1 MGIAMF
7 HAAPQTILKQRST
20 TARYKAR
27 RARMPHMDGDFE
39 TRVLVPLA
47 HLCARMASHEA
58 ANEYRLS
65 IRKKVKRW
73 RRSKEGEAAVLA
85 VMSFIDPT
93 GPKEVYALEE
103 TIIRR
108 GKGKFRRTSLVRAI
122 TELEN
127 YGLLRAFRV
136 IDGLATNKRIRVL
149 NQGAA
154 IAIIKAVDWEIRRAA
169 MAVILRQP
177 FARAAFPRGIDL
189 ADYIESMHD
198 DRQRLVEEMLAQC
211 GELMADESQR
221 ELGARRGGFELLS
234 QREDV
239 LGRPI
244 IGWDR
249 GPFGKSGV
257 TPLRD
262 NQPPSAN
269 AVGKKQ
275 EGPGPGASAG
285 LEDSHLTS
293 IEEDGEENN
302 DERCERCEEEKGARA
317 MTNLTGR
324 PVLTKAEEIAK
335 NALDKQQRRVASGK
349 ATTRDRTANLE
360 GPDEATI
367 ATIRQTARER
377 GCDMERV
384 EEFLARV
391 KGYAWKGKTQAQVNA
406 KVNEWFA
413 GDLAINKFTER
424 EKPNVPRG
432 FNSADLGKAFTELC
446 GSSDQSAWREKL
458 KVAGVGHYADAAMMG
473 AVKMAETYL
482 TATPKPGEPD
492 PWAGVKKIAHEL
504 GSCLCLW
511 QIADM
516 HTSPDALTIS
526 VMHPQAAPSMKLMA
540 SERHVE
546 MVSKVLAAATGRKV
560 VAMPYKEPWV
570 RMSQRE
576 LFGGSL

>member
-1 MGIAMF
+1 MF
-7 HAAPQTILKQRST
+7 HEAPQTILKQRST

-27 RARMPHMDGDFE
+27 RARMPHADGDFE

-65 IRKKVKRW
+65 IHKKVKRW
-73 RRSKEGEAAVLA
+73 RRSKEIEAAVLA
-85 VMSFIDPT
+85 VMSFIDPD
-93 GPKEVYALEE
+93 GPKEVYAMEE
-103 TIIRR
+103 TIVHR
-108 GKGKFRRTSLVRAI
+108 GKGKFRRSCLVKAM

-136 IDGLATNKRIRVL
+136 IDGRATNKRIRVL

-154 IAIIKAVDWEIRRAA
+154 IAIIKAVPWEIRRSA

-177 FARAAFPRGIDL
+177 FARASFSSGIEL
-189 ADYIESMHD
+189 AKYIEGLRD
-198 DRQRLVEEMLAQC
+198 DRQRLVEEMIAQC
-211 GELMADESQR
+211 GEMMADEASIR
-221 ELGARRGGFELLS
+221 EIGARRGGQGFELSS
-234 QREDV
+234 QREEV

-244 IGWDR
+244 AGWDR
-249 GPFGKSGV
+249 LPLSKSAV

-262 NQPPSAN
+262 NQTPSAK
-269 AVGKKQ
+269 AVGKTQ

-285 LEDSHLTS
+285 FEDSSLTP
-293 IEEDGEENN
+293 IEEQVKDQ
-302 DERCERCEEEKGARA
+302 EREARA

-324 PVLTKAEEIAK
+324 PVLTKADEIAK
-335 NALDKQQRRVASGK
+335 NALQKQQRRAETGK
-349 ATTRDRTANLE
+349 ATTRDRTASLE
-360 GPDEATI
+360 GPDEATV

-391 KGYAWKGKTQAQVNA
+391 KGYAWKGKTQTQVNA

-413 GDLAINKFTER
+413 GDLAVNKFTER

-432 FNSADLGKAFTELC
+432 FNGIDLGKAFTELC
-446 GSSDQSAWREKL
+446 GSSDQNAWREKL
-458 KVAGVGHYADAAMMG
+458 KAAGIGHYADAAMMG

-482 TATPKPGEPD
+482 TATYPKADDRD
-492 PWAGVKKIAHEL
+492 PWAGVKKIGREL
-504 GSCLCLW
+504 GTCLCLW
-511 QIADM
+511 QIADL
-516 HTSPDALTIS
+516 TKSGDALTIS
-526 VMHPQAAPSMKLMA
+526 VMHPQASPGAKLAPSPG
-540 SERHVE
+540 HVE
-546 MVSKVLAAATGRKV
+546 MVGKVLAAFTGRKV
-560 VAMPYKEPWV
+560 IAMPYEEPWV

-576 LFGGSL
+576 MHERGA